1 MLKAWWKIF
10 WSMVLAV
17 GVLLSFL
24 VLIEVLRAYQ
34 TLHELHPAVGFV
46 FLGVLLCGTV
56 WIVGYLGVTLASRP
70 AVLAPPAI
78 TDPNKPTNRELRRYG
93 KYLTKYIRRLSEN
106 VDLSIEDRDKAKED
120 MLELALAL
128 KTGDNKEAL
137 FIAVEKAEEQVIKP
151 MLAKLDEEANREIRS
166 CVRDV
171 MMGVI
176 VSPYKAA
183 DLIIVLYRNLVMV
196 ARIVR
201 IYNSRPR
208 FRQQLRI
215 LWDTIKVVATVNY
228 LNIGKSFLEALGS
241 RVPLI
246 GKFVDDI
253 AQGIGA
259 GFMTSV
265 AGHAA
270 MGRCRAFKGWSE
282 EEAKNSLRNRANSF
296 FADVRHIFVK
306 DIKPEIKKRLGDV
319 SKETWQK
326 VETALDETGSRI
338 GSFVKVPLITAGKA
352 GTSGGRSVIRVVV
365 EGGRKGKNMGLGI
378 LRGVKSAGGRILTY
392 PGKKTRTIGKR
403 IRRKKRREN

>member
-137 FIAVEKAEEQVIKP
+137 FIAV
-151 MLAKLDEEANREIRS
+151 
-166 CVRDV
+166 
-171 MMGVI
+171 
-176 VSPYKAA
+176 
-183 DLIIVLYRNLVMV
+183 
-196 ARIVR
+196 
-201 IYNSRPR
+201 
-208 FRQQLRI
+208 
-215 LWDTIKVVATVNY
+215 
-228 LNIGKSFLEALGS
+228 
-241 RVPLI
+241 
-246 GKFVDDI
+246 
-253 AQGIGA
+253 
-259 GFMTSV
+259 
-265 AGHAA
+265 
-270 MGRCRAFKGWSE
+270 
-282 EEAKNSLRNRANSF
+282 
-296 FADVRHIFVK
+296 
-306 DIKPEIKKRLGDV
+306 
-319 SKETWQK
+319 
-326 VETALDETGSRI
+326 
-338 GSFVKVPLITAGKA
+338 
-352 GTSGGRSVIRVVV
+352 
-365 EGGRKGKNMGLGI
+365 
-378 LRGVKSAGGRILTY
+378 
-392 PGKKTRTIGKR
+392 
-403 IRRKKRREN
+403 